1 MCTTTEEKL
10 LGETTEKRSYSA
22 SQNFDTYMDSVSE
35 AIQRAYIQN
44 RVLGQID
51 WYDKKAIHNQK
62 RFKKWMI
69 GSILLSA
76 CIPALTMFSDHI
88 IIKLIIII
96 LSSAVTVI
104 SSILS
109 LYHFQDLWIHYR
121 SQCEILQSTLHC
133 YFTKSG
139 QFTNCP
145 DEKAFQYLVTTCE
158 ESMTKEFQTWD
169 TYFSPEQKG

>member
-69 GSILLSA
+69 GSILRPGRKFCVKA
-76 CIPALTMFSDHI
+76 D
-88 IIKLIIII
+88 KL
-96 LSSAVTVI
+96 
-104 SSILS
+104 
-109 LYHFQDLWIHYR
+109 
-121 SQCEILQSTLHC
+121 
-133 YFTKSG
+133 
-139 QFTNCP
+139 
-145 DEKAFQYLVTTCE
+145 
-158 ESMTKEFQTWD
+158 
-169 TYFSPEQKG
+169 